1 VPGPA
6 LDDLLAA
13 AGVDPRS
20 GVQVVAAD
28 RLASIPFD
36 PGLPLILL
44 RSTAGDALAGE
55 LDGLV
60 SSGDSEPASVLPGRH
75 REPGSAR
82 LLARLYPEGH
92 RARRIPDGSELP
104 VEALT
109 DAALVANHWY
119 VPPLQAVENLG
130 SPHGMAA
137 ISARLRAPDGCPWDR
152 KQTHASLRPF
162 VLEEAYETVDA
173 IERGGAADLAEE
185 LGDLF
190 LQIVLH
196 AQLAAEEGSF
206 DLVDVY
212 RTLGAKIV
220 RRHPHVFGDV
230 EANSAE
236 QVLRNWE
243 SIKARERSDA
253 GREPSAFAGIA
264 RALPALPASR
274 EIQERASSMGWD
286 WEAIEGVWEKVRE
299 ELDELH
305 AEGDAAGDE
314 GRDAR
319 LHELGDLLFAVVNLA
334 RWMKLDPEEALRA
347 ANRRWIERYAR
358 VEALANRRGLDLAEL
373 DLVGK
378 DELWDAVKHGEQD

>member
-1 VPGPA
+1 MPVRGPA
-6 LDDLLAA
+6 TALDALLAS
-13 AGVDPRS
+13 AGLDPRA
-20 GVQVVAAD
+20 GVQVVAVD
-28 RLASIPFD
+28 RLGSIPFD
-36 PGLPLILL
+36 PGLALVLL
-44 RSTAGDALAGE
+44 RAETDAPPTF
-55 LDGLV
+55 
-60 SSGDSEPASVLPGRH
+60 PAPARTLLPGRH
-75 REPGSAR
+75 REAGTSR
-82 LLARLYPEGH
+82 LLARLYPAGH
-92 RARRIPDGSELP
+92 PARRLADGG
-104 VEALT
+104 VVTIGDLT
-109 DAALVANHWY
+109 DSMLFADDWF
-119 VPPLQAVENLG
+119 VPPLELVENLA

-190 LQIVLH
+190 LQVVLH
-196 AQLAAEEGSF
+196 AQLAAEEGTF

-230 EANSAE
+230 EASSAE
-236 QVLRNWE
+236 EVIRNWE
-243 SIKARERSDA
+243 AIKASERSDA
-253 GREPSAFAGIA
+253 GREPSAFTGIA

-286 WEAIEGVWEKVRE
+286 WDAIEGVWEKVRE
-299 ELDELH
+299 ELEELH
-305 AEGDAAGDE
+305 AAGELHGDE

-334 RWMKLDPEEALRA
+334 RWMKLDPEEALRT
-347 ANRRWIERYAR
+347 ANRRWIERYGR
-358 VEALANRRGLDLAEL
+358 VEELAARRGVDLAALDLA
-373 DLVGK
+373 GK
-378 DELWDAVKHGEQD
+378 DELWDAVKHQGRG